1 MAIGFRQ
8 FVTGL
13 LDWWKAYNVAEPNM
27 LTLVQVASQFSTMT
41 VREETLEEGKARWER
56 GEPDYLGRD
65 AFDNIQAYIDA
76 KLQSG
81 K

>member
-1 MAIGFRQ
+1 
-8 FVTGL
+8 
-13 LDWWKAYNVAEPNM
+13 
-27 LTLVQVASQFSTMT
+27 MT

-65 AFDNIQAYIDA
+65 SFDNIKAYIDA
-76 KLQSG
+76 KLQNG